1 MRRSGSSTAE
11 EAEVCRSRRLDAAR
25 VIDRQTTRYRRE
37 GFPAGYGLNEAPVVL
52 RRHTEAVKD
61 FDRQWWQE
69 ICQGSCRNQLS
80 LNYVRWKS
88 GLPIAEF
95 LLPIQDNNGLVAKVA
110 HAARRPFRQSGRPDC
125 RSVLA
130 RMEAF
135 HFGAPQR
142 PEPT

>member
-11 EAEVCRSRRLDAAR
+11 EAEICRSRGLDAAR
-25 VIDRQTTRYRRE
+25 VIDRQTTHYRRE
-37 GFPAGYGLNEAPVVL
+37 GFPAGYGLNEAPVIL
-52 RRHTEAVKD
+52 RRHADAVKD

-69 ICQGSCRNQLS
+69 ICQGSRRDQLS
-80 LNYVRWKS
+80 RNYVLWKT

-95 LLPIQDNNGLVAKVA
+95 PLPIQDDNGLDAKVA
-110 HAARRPFRQSGRPDC
+110 HAPRRPFRQSGRPDF

-135 HFGAPQR
+135 RFGAPQR

>member
-1 MRRSGSSTAE
+1 LRWSGSSTAE
-11 EAEVCRSRRLDAAR
+11 EAEVCRSRRLDDPR

-37 GFPAGYGLNEAPVVL
+37 GFPAGYGLNEAPVIL
-52 RRHTEAVKD
+52 RRHIDAVKD
-61 FDRQWWQE
+61 FDRRWGQE
-69 ICQGSCRNQLS
+69 ICQGSRRDQLS
-80 LNYVRWKS
+80 LNCVLRKT

-95 LLPIQDNNGLVAKVA
+95 PPRIQDNNGLFAKVA
-110 HAARRPFRQSGRPDC
+110 HARRRPFRQSGRPDL

-135 HFGAPQR
+135 HFGAPQP